1 MIFFSYFCGME
12 IIYEIIA
19 FVILVAIPFGCL
31 AVFSIGAI
39 YEEIKEAKN
48 QDEENKTIVVNIVLT
63 QKEEEE
69 EEEKEED
76 SKS

>member
-1 MIFFSYFCGME
+1 ME
-12 IIYEIIA
+12 ILYEIIA

-48 QDEENKTIVVNIVLT
+48 QDEENKTIVLNIVLT
-63 QKEEEE
+63 KE
-69 EEEKEED
+69 EED